1 MLNRFNFRIKIFL
14 RELQKKAKILFK
26 ISLNKQPPTSILPS
40 KMSKVLDM
48 KLERA
53 LQEYQATSEVEI
65 LRQRTRIEATQ
76 IFDQPTANDVSV
88 DFCVE

>member
-1 MLNRFNFRIKIFL
+1 
-14 RELQKKAKILFK
+14 
-26 ISLNKQPPTSILPS
+26 
-40 KMSKVLDM
+40 MSKVLDM